1 MPRTTLIVIQIGL
14 VVAIALVVFGIVD
27 KHRQSAD
34 LSIAAPSSEKAG
46 PANKTEPT
54 RSLGLA
60 HYRFI
65 DQRNLFQ
72 VPSDDAEAAPEIDLS
87 ALKQTELKLKLW
99 GTITGPEQVKRAI
112 VEDTKE
118 RRQVIL
124 REKDTVASA
133 SIKMILRDK
142 VVLEVNGEDQILEME
157 KVTSAGGRRPVRP
170 AGLSSPARPRPVAT
184 TDGPMEDKAP
194 RPPVQIRIR
203 PSLLKQLAETPDNWD
218 RFAVVSPYQDEEG
231 NNGLMVNRVTPA
243 SPLRRLGIRNGDIL
257 LTIDGEP
264 VGAMDEMMAYFQEAA
279 PGDEM
284 AMELKRRGKVREM
297 NYVFQ

>member
-14 VVAIALVVFGIVD
+14 VIAIVFVVFGIVD
-27 KHRQSAD
+27 KHRQAAD
-34 LSIAAPSSEKAG
+34 LSIEAPSSEESASG
-46 PANKTEPT
+46 GETAQT
-54 RSLGLA
+54 RNPGLA

-72 VPSDDAEAAPEIDLS
+72 TSIETPEEEPEIDLS
-87 ALKQTELKLKLW
+87 ALKETELKLKLW

-112 VEDTKE
+112 VEDTKD

-133 SIKMILRDK
+133 TIKMILRDK
-142 VVLEVNGEDQILEME
+142 VVLVVNGEDQILEME
-157 KVTSAGGRRPVRP
+157 KVTSGMAKHPVRSAVPSSSATPRAPSNVGP
-170 AGLSSPARPRPVAT
+170 A
-184 TDGPMEDKAP
+184 EDNAP

-203 PSLLKQLAETPDNWD
+203 PTLLKQLAETPDNWD

-243 SPLRRLGIRNGDIL
+243 SPLRRLGIRNGDIV

-264 VGAMDEMMAYFQEAA
+264 LSTMSDMMAYFQETA

-284 AMELKRRGKVREM
+284 VMQLKRRGRVREM
-297 NYVFQ
+297 NFVFQ